1 MIVNSDKFQAMLLQ
15 KGNKNEQSHKLQI
28 DREVTETTDSEKLLA
43 VTIDKRLNSEEHIS
57 TQTSVQ
63 LNALNR
69 MKVYIG
75 KKEMKTLIN
84 SFVYSNFNYCLL
96 V

>member
-15 KGNKNEQSHKLQI
+15 KGNKNKQTHKLQI
-28 DREVTETTDSEKLLA
+28 GSEVTETTDSEKLLA
-43 VTIDKRLNSEEHIS
+43 VTIDKRLNSGEHIS

-75 KKEMKTLIN
+75 KKEMETLIN
-84 SFVYSNFNYCLL
+84 SFVCPNFNYCPL